1 MAENIQKIKTR
12 YPFGGFYLELL
23 PEAERKEL
31 ESMPEEVLLP
41 ESKITTGLPDTML
54 PIKPSGVVQALRDE
68 EAIARPVQRAVVE
81 EDCTDD
87 DDIGAY
93 VRSLIQKNDR
103 RDEGGKHREWVADVI
118 DDDYKH
124 WFRCR
129 VVIDAGTGRGKTS
142 FIVDTLL
149 KWIEDQCPGRIQGC
163 KILYLCNRISL
174 KNDVTRKLK
183 RSRAIEKENY
193 DERGDLKFK
202 AIDVHSYQ
210 WLEKLI
216 IEAPDVLERL
226 MKQYG
231 YVVADECHYFFSDAA
246 FNHNTDLSYRYLKE
260 LSSKK
265 VIIYMSATANLMF
278 DSWRRTGIF
287 PEENSYYL
295 PQEYD
300 HITQCTL
307 YYNDKELV
315 EIVGQMPPDEK
326 MVIFVKSRR
335 DMERYRKFFGDEAAY
350 FCSSNNAGGAMDPIE
365 KCVNDCVLQKRILVT
380 TVALY
385 NGIDIEDPALKHIV
399 IELWDPTDIRQAI
412 GRKRPIN
419 KKDTCQLYFRSLP
432 KQYITTTREKTEY
445 WLEPGQARIKFEAG
459 RESIW
464 QEFLKK
470 PTADDQIKEEV
481 TLTYSPTTGSY
492 TADKMAIALLRDK
505 DQKLRKMEK
514 LGYEKFIEEELWS
527 SMGLTAKKVRFK
539 KLEDYLE
546 NVQGQ
551 MMLKE
556 ELRAQIMEAGQIA
569 PPTGRCKNRPLGQI
583 VLNREI
589 RQYGYEIQDRT
600 DWGRNSATRGKT
612 FWVVTKL
619 Q

>member
-1 MAENIQKIKTR
+1 M
-12 YPFGGFYLELL
+12 
-23 PEAERKEL
+23 
-31 ESMPEEVLLP
+31 
-41 ESKITTGLPDTML
+41 
-54 PIKPSGVVQALRDE
+54 
-68 EAIARPVQRAVVE
+68 
-81 EDCTDD
+81 
-87 DDIGAY
+87 
-93 VRSLIQKNDR
+93 
-103 RDEGGKHREWVADVI
+103 
-118 DDDYKH
+118 
-124 WFRCR
+124 
-129 VVIDAGTGRGKTS
+129 
-142 FIVDTLL
+142 
-149 KWIEDQCPGRIQGC
+149 
-163 KILYLCNRISL
+163 
-174 KNDVTRKLK
+174 
-183 RSRAIEKENY
+183 
-193 DERGDLKFK
+193 
-202 AIDVHSYQ
+202 
-210 WLEKLI
+210 
-216 IEAPDVLERL
+216 
-226 MKQYG
+226 
-231 YVVADECHYFFSDAA
+231 
-246 FNHNTDLSYRYLKE
+246 
-260 LSSKK
+260 
-265 VIIYMSATANLMF
+265 
-278 DSWRRTGIF
+278 
-287 PEENSYYL
+287 
-295 PQEYD
+295 
-300 HITQCTL
+300 
-307 YYNDKELV
+307 
-315 EIVGQMPPDEK
+315 
-326 MVIFVKSRR
+326 
-335 DMERYRKFFGDEAAY
+335 
-350 FCSSNNAGGAMDPIE
+350 
-365 KCVNDCVLQKRILVT
+365 LQKRILVT

-514 LGYEKFIEEELWS
+514 LGYEKFMEEELWS

-551 MMLKE
+551 MMQKE

-589 RQYGYEIQDRT
+589 RQYGYEIKDRT
-600 DWGRNSATRGKT
+600 DWGRNSPTRGKT